1 MTLGRL
7 FAATVLGASLM
18 AAGPAFSD
26 PKHCPPGWAKKGKCS
41 PEQIARDWRGD
52 RDWDRDWDRRN
63 RLEEARERAY
73 EEGYRDAMDD
83 AWRIGDRVPRDRYRV
98 VPDYNEFGW
107 PDPRAGSRYVY
118 ADDRYYLIEQAT
130 GLVLDILTR

>member
-1 MTLGRL
+1 MTMGRL

-26 PKHCPPGWAKKGKCS
+26 PKGCPPGLAKKGWCS
-41 PEQIARDWRGD
+41 DRHDARDWRRD
-52 RDWDRDWDRRN
+52 RDWDRDFSRRDR
-63 RLEEARERAY
+63 LDDAY
-73 EEGYRDAMDD
+73 EQGYRDAVRDS
-83 AWRIGDRVPRDRYRV
+83 WRIGDRMPRDRYRV
-98 VPDYNEFGW
+98 VPDFTQFGW

>member
-26 PKHCPPGWAKKGKCS
+26 PKHCPPGWIKKNKGGCGT
-41 PEQIARDWRGD
+41 EQIARDWRGD
-52 RDWDRDWDRRN
+52 RDHRD

-83 AWRIGDRVPRDRYRV
+83 AWQIGDRLPRERYRV
-98 VPDYNEFGW
+98 VPDFTQFGW
-107 PDPRAGSRYVY
+107 PDPLAGRSYVY
-118 ADDRYYLIEQAT
+118 VDDRYYLIEQAT